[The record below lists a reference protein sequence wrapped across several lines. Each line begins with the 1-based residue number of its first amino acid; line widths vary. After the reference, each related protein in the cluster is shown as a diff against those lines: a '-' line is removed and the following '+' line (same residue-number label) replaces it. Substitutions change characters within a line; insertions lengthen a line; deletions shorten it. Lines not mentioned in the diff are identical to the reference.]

1 MTEQAKKPT
10 VSNPVEAVVMCDEYG
25 EALEPY
31 ADGDYWILPYL
42 DNGAGGLGGGLGAFR
57 DKSKRKVKELYSDRM
72 NT

>member
-1 MTEQAKKPT
+1 
-10 VSNPVEAVVMCDEYG
+10 MCDEYG